1 MDWKIILE
9 IITIPSNTSIMYSL
23 FQEQLILISF
33 FENHLKQGIKVD
45 LKAQTNFYK
54 VKDILKVVRI
64 MTSLKLILFSSKQP
78 ICSVYKFVNKDSG
91 RDLPS
96 LYPQMNGL
104 KTTYSLLM
112 GLFPAQMHHFPVTA
126 EKTGKEQFLSP
137 SLLSA
142 LPSPQSAGPN
152 PVPLPIQFT
161 LSWWLY
167 PSPSI
172 QISPASPGPVKHPNL
187 RSSFL

>member
-23 FQEQLILISF
+23 FQEQLILFSF

-54 VKDILKVVRI
+54 VKDILKGVRI
-64 MTSLKLILFSSKQP
+64 MTSLKLILFSSKQL

-96 LYPQMNGL
+96 LYPQTNGL

-112 GLFPAQMHHFPVTA
+112 GLFPAQTHHFPVTA
-126 EKTGKEQFLSP
+126 EKTGKELFLTKPPLCSP
-137 SLLSA
+137 LTLVCRV
-142 LPSPQSAGPN
+142 QSSTTSYLVYTQLVA
-152 PVPLPIQFT
+152 VPITFYSNFT
-161 LSWWLY
+161 CF
-167 PSPSI
+167 P
-172 QISPASPGPVKHPNL
+172 
-187 RSSFL
+187 RSSQAP